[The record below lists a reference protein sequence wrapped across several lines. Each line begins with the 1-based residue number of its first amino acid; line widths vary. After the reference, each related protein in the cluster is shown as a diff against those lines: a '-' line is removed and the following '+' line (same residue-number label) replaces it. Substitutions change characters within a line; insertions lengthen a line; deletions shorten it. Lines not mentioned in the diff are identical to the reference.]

1 MEENFVKIVIDLP
14 DAEDGVTGE
23 GIWSVQ
29 VGQDL
34 YELRNSP
41 WHTLEMNFGDV
52 VRAVSPAEDKKPVVT
67 EVVHRS
73 GHRSI
78 HVQFLGEDQ
87 STKEEVIGRIKDLG
101 ANYENADGTLY
112 AIDLKPNVDFDAVA
126 GYLQECETKGWLNY
140 RHAPQPQPKGTGDV
154 IN

>member
-52 VRAVSPAEDKKPVVT
+52 VRAISPAEDKKPVVT

-78 HVQFLGEDQ
+78 HIRFLDEDPSIKKQ
-87 STKEEVIGRIKDLG
+87 VIEAVKAFG
-101 ANYENADGTLY
+101 ANYENADGTTY
-112 AIDLKPNVDFDAVA
+112 AIDLRPNVEFGAVA
-126 GYLQECETKGWLNY
+126 DYLQECETKGWLSY
-140 RHAPQPQPKGTGDV
+140 RHAPQPQPMGTGDA
-154 IN
+154 IH